1 MRRKGQ
7 FESKDSEA
15 LQTIFN
21 VVIESAGKMI
31 FLTSYR
37 RLCLRSNN
45 GAASRCHTV
54 LAIDEGWP
62 TPALSTPGA
71 WQRDDQII
79 LILAKRGFRAVV

>member
-1 MRRKGQ
+1 MKA
-7 FESKDSEA
+7 KTAKA
-15 LQTIFN
+15 LQTNFN

-31 FLTSYR
+31 FLASYR
-37 RLCLRSNN
+37 RLCLRLSNN

-54 LAIDEGWP
+54 LAIEEGGP